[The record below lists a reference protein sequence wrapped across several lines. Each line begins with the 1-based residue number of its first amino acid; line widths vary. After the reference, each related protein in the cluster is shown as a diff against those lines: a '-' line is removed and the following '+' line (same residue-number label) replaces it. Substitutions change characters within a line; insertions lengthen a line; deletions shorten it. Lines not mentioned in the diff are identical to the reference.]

1 MKPLLLLFIILD
13 MYNIFTAQMPIAS
26 RMTNWKKAGTHANLP
41 TYTYNHIPFHGDPY
55 GSK

>member
-41 TYTYNHIPFHGDPY
+41 TYNHIPFHGDPY

>member
-26 RMTNWKKAGTHANLP
+26 RMTNWNKAGTHANLP
-41 TYTYNHIPFHGDPY
+41 TYNHIPFHGDPY